1 MIKGVTS
8 SGFKYEIDEN
18 IKKDWRFIQKLTKLK
33 ELEDSDSKEVD
44 FINIM
49 ADIEKLI
56 FADNGKAFEK
66 FIASK
71 NDGHMPTDIV
81 LKELIEIIRGDDTKN
96 S

>member
-1 MIKGVTS
+1 MITGTTS
-8 SGFKYEIDEN
+8 SGFKFEIDEN
-18 IKKDWRFIQKLTKLK
+18 IKKDWRFIQKLTRLK

-49 ADIEKLI
+49 ADIERLV
-56 FADNGKAFEK
+56 FADKGKAFEK

-71 NDGHMPTDIV
+71 NNGLMPTDVV
-81 LKELIEIIRGDDTKN
+81 LKELIEIIRSDETKN